1 MVINFVVN
9 PHLLLQLSQPNDSA
23 ECVLLKL
30 FKCLIT
36 EVDFLLRFQVQQ
48 LAPINVK
55 KHPDIGSFLI
65 LPVMFFHKNTRRVD
79 LSQHCAS
86 HFVEIS
92 HYVEVQSSYCL
103 CLQNGLGFFTKL

>member
-30 FKCLIT
+30 LKCLIT

-65 LPVMFFHKNTRRVD
+65 L
-79 LSQHCAS
+79 
-86 HFVEIS
+86 
-92 HYVEVQSSYCL
+92 QSC
-103 CLQNGLGFFTKL
+103 FFTKIHAGWI